1 MARTSAAETIAIK
14 KRELK
19 AMLREV
25 MREVLHEE
33 VGKFLGDHA
42 ESWQYDPESPLFQ
55 ALLEIREDA
64 KAGRIK
70 LLTHEEVFG
79 K

>member
-1 MARTSAAETIAIK
+1 MARTSAADTVTIK

-25 MREVLHEE
+25 VREELERF
-33 VGKFLGDHA
+33 GAQA
-42 ESWQYDPESPLFQ
+42 EDWQLDPESPLYQ
-55 ALLEIREDA
+55 ALVEIREDA

>member
-1 MARTSAAETIAIK
+1 MTTRDAITIK
-14 KRELK
+14 KSELK

-25 MREVLHEE
+25 VREELKRFVA
-33 VGKFLGDHA
+33 GA
-42 ESWQYDPESPLFQ
+42 EDWQLDPESPLYQ
-55 ALLEIREDA
+55 ALVEIREDA

>member
-1 MARTSAAETIAIK
+1 MTTRDAITIK
-14 KRELK
+14 KSELK
-19 AMLREV
+19 QMLREV
-25 MREVLHEE
+25 VREELKRFVA
-33 VGKFLGDHA
+33 GA
-42 ESWQYDPESPLFQ
+42 EDWQLDPESPLYQ
-55 ALLEIREDA
+55 ALVEIREDA

>member
-1 MARTSAAETIAIK
+1 MARTTATDTIRIK

-25 MREVLHEE
+25 VREELERFATQTE
-33 VGKFLGDHA
+33 D
-42 ESWQYDPESPLFQ
+42 WQFDTESPLYQ
-55 ALLEIREDA
+55 ALDEIREDA

-70 LLTHEEVFG
+70 LLTHEQVWG